1 MNNHAILRH
10 HRELPSCIVVFLI
23 QTTRKAL
30 RLVIAKKSRNCNSTC
45 DTLFWQIT
53 DAKLPSI
60 IGLTGINLSM
70 QGIGQEE
77 NRRRMER
84 HVSTRGER
92 KMNLPL
98 HCILNGET
106 AVKAVAIDEGGIAVF
121 EYYPEDDDFRGNIR
135 LLNRILS
142 DDLDVEYV
150 TAEEFNEF
158 VERQRSKYR
167 LDSQLRR
174 NEKIAAMQRA
184 RKLVVR
190 AVEEVDPERA
200 GELKI
205 EFSKDVESQDPEQES
220 DLKYEEA
227 LTRGLLEAVA
237 DLNAELVKI
246 SVGAARRI
254 TGL

>member
-1 MNNHAILRH
+1 
-10 HRELPSCIVVFLI
+10 
-23 QTTRKAL
+23 
-30 RLVIAKKSRNCNSTC
+30 
-45 DTLFWQIT
+45 
-53 DAKLPSI
+53 
-60 IGLTGINLSM
+60 
-70 QGIGQEE
+70 
-77 NRRRMER
+77 
-84 HVSTRGER
+84 
-92 KMNLPL
+92 MNLPL

-135 LLNRILS
+135 LLHRILS

-167 LDSQLRR
+167 LDPQLRR
-174 NEKIAAMQRA
+174 NTKVAAMQRA

-200 GELKI
+200 EELKI

>member
-1 MNNHAILRH
+1 
-10 HRELPSCIVVFLI
+10 
-23 QTTRKAL
+23 
-30 RLVIAKKSRNCNSTC
+30 
-45 DTLFWQIT
+45 
-53 DAKLPSI
+53 
-60 IGLTGINLSM
+60 
-70 QGIGQEE
+70 
-77 NRRRMER
+77 
-84 HVSTRGER
+84 
-92 KMNLPL
+92 MNLPL

-167 LDSQLRR
+167 LDPQLRR